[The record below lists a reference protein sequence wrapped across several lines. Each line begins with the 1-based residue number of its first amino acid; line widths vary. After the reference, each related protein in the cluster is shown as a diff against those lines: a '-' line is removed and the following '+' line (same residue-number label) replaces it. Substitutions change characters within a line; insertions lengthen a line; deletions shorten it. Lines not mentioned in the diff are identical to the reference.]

1 MISQNNYRP
10 LFYFFTAFLVTY
22 AFWFG
27 GAYLSFQAQPGGLHM
42 LLMLPGLM
50 TPFVIALGLV
60 VKAKNPQMRQ
70 DLRNR
75 LTNLRLFRISS
86 LPTFFLMMPLSV
98 LLSILLS
105 LPFGGSLAQFQ
116 LAEEFSFSSG
126 FVPVFLLLLLA
137 ATFEELGWRGY
148 AFDSLQSRF
157 SYFKASMIF
166 SLLWSLWHFPLIFVK
181 DSYQYEIFQNNIWF
195 GVNFFISIIPMGLLI
210 SWICA
215 KNGKSILAAILFH
228 LIINLSQ
235 EMLNI
240 SQTTKCIQTVV
251 LTIIAMGVIVWD
263 KELFFSTRHLKK
275 QSQKAAS

>member
-1 MISQNNYRP
+1 
-10 LFYFFTAFLVTY
+10 
-22 AFWFG
+22 
-27 GAYLSFQAQPGGLHM
+27 
-42 LLMLPGLM
+42 
-50 TPFVIALGLV
+50 
-60 VKAKNPQMRQ
+60 
-70 DLRNR
+70 
-75 LTNLRLFRISS
+75 
-86 LPTFFLMMPLSV
+86 
-98 LLSILLS
+98 
-105 LPFGGSLAQFQ
+105 
-116 LAEEFSFSSG
+116 
-126 FVPVFLLLLLA
+126 
-137 ATFEELGWRGY
+137 
-148 AFDSLQSRF
+148 
-157 SYFKASMIF
+157 MIF